1 MNLTP
6 EEEAEANRLATVYN
20 ERPFDAQTNPGGFGR
35 GGNSA
40 IGLFIKSLR
49 DMVGFGRGV
58 VRVATEALAAITTQA
73 NRFSAAVAAIEAGP
87 VTSVNGKTGAVV
99 IDLSELSADVTEQLA
114 EVQATLDGVVAE
126 QASAARHSRAYARAF
141 GD

>member
-6 EEEAEANRLATVYN
+6 EEEAEGNRLATVYN

-49 DMVGFGRGV
+49 DTVGFGRGV
-58 VRVATEALAAITTQA
+58 VRVATETLAAITTQA
-73 NRFSAAVAAIEAGP
+73 NRFAAAVAAIEAGP
-87 VTSVNGKTGAVV
+87 VTSVNGKTGPVV
-99 IDLSELSADVTEQLA
+99 IDLSELSEEVTEQLA
-114 EVQATLDGVVAE
+114 QVQATLDDVVAA
-126 QASAARHSRAYARAF
+126 QPAIARHSRAYARAF
-141 GD
+141 GG